1 MVNYWYQYGVCLLM
15 REKKRHDVQ
24 EECEKSRKIGKI
36 KNIGDLGIVS
46 VNEWNIGRYLPIS
59 GGQTDENRENIG
71 SNIGRIS
78 A

>member
-1 MVNYWYQYGVCLLM
+1 M

-24 EECEKSRKIGKI
+24 EECEKSRKNRQI
-36 KNIGDLGIVS
+36 NIGDLGIVS
-46 VNEWNIGRYLPIS
+46 VNEWNIGRDLPIS
-59 GGQTDENRENIG
+59 GRQTDENRENIG